1 MFTVNSL
8 IYRIKQRVSVL
19 FWSRKL
25 FFVLLKKDFFKII
38 SFFNKNYK
46 KKYLNFLGIFNKT
59 NNLFVKKKKF
69 HKFTFYLREC
79 DLGMMKEV
87 FLAKDYFLVKDFIP
101 KEGDVVLDLG
111 AGVGDYAVL
120 SSLKVG
126 KFGKV
131 VSIEADRFTYELLAK
146 NIKLNNLSNV
156 TPLNTFIGRKK
167 IDDITK
173 KLKLSKL
180 SLIKID
186 IEGYEYEAL
195 RGATY
200 CLRKFKPKIII
211 EIHSKELRKK
221 IIDLLRKFGYKLV
234 YEKIKKEKGF
244 YLSYFM

>member
-1 MFTVNSL
+1 MFTINSL
-8 IYRIKQRVSVL
+8 IYGIKQRVSVL

-25 FFVLLKKDFFKII
+25 FFILVKKDFFKFV
-38 SFFNKNYK
+38 SFFVKNYK
-46 KKYLNFLGIFNKT
+46 KKYLNFLGILNKT
-59 NNLFVKKKKF
+59 NNLFVKKKRF
-69 HKFTFYLREC
+69 NEFTFYLREC
-79 DLGMMKEV
+79 DLDMMKEV
-87 FLAKDYFLVKDFIP
+87 FLAKDYFLVKNFIP

-111 AGVGDYAVL
+111 AGIGDYALL

-131 VSIEADRFTYELLAK
+131 VSIEADRFTYKLLVK
-146 NIKLNNLSNV
+146 NIRLNNLSNV
-156 TPLNTFIGRKK
+156 IPLNAFIGRKK

-186 IEGYEYEAL
+186 IEGYEYKAL
-195 RGATY
+195 RGATC

-221 IIDLLRKFGYKLV
+221 IIDLLRKFGYKLI